1 VGQSTPHAEFP
12 SVELAAVPFF
22 PQTRYQCGPA
32 ALATVLSFSG
42 VAAEVEALAEQVY
55 VPGRKGSFQFELK
68 AAARRLG
75 RIPYELDGGL
85 ESLTAEVAAGRP
97 VLVLQ
102 NLGLGW
108 LPTWHYAVVV
118 GFEPESRRVILR
130 SGRQERRLENSER
143 FLRRWSLAERWAMVV
158 LFPGEVPQ
166 TGSPER
172 YLQAL
177 VDSAAALPRD
187 DRIRSLEAGLMVWPN
202 DPDLNF
208 AGGNLAREAGSLEK
222 AETYYRRTLAA
233 APRHLGALNNYADL
247 LFAQGCY
254 AAART
259 QIEKALAAAPSESPL
274 RPLLERTRMEIE
286 QVSDDTVAEDANR
299 CTAAP

>member
-1 VGQSTPHAEFP
+1 
-12 SVELAAVPFF
+12 VELDAVPFF
-22 PQTRYQCGPA
+22 PQTRYHCGPA
-32 ALATVLSFSG
+32 ALATVLGFSG
-42 VAAEVEALAEQVY
+42 VAVVPEALAEQVY

-68 AAARRLG
+68 AAARHLG

-85 ESLTAEVAAGRP
+85 DALAAEVAAGRP

-118 GFEPESRRVILR
+118 GFDPDRRRVIVR
-130 SGRQERRLENSER
+130 SGRQARRQEHSER
-143 FLRRWSLAERWAMVV
+143 FLRRWSLADRWAMVV
-158 LFPGEVPQ
+158 LRPGEVPQ
-166 TGSPER
+166 TGSPQR

-177 VDSAAALPRD
+177 VDSAGAVSRA
-187 DRIRSLEAGLMVWPN
+187 DRIRSLEAGFEVWPD

-208 AGGNLAREAGSLEK
+208 AGGNLARETGSLEQ
-222 AETYYRRTLAA
+222 AGTYYRRTLAA

-247 LFAQGCY
+247 LFSQGCY
-254 AAART
+254 AAARQ

-286 QVSDDTVAEDANR
+286 QASGATAAGEDVSR